1 MIPVSLLMLLHVF
14 RIDKGSR
21 AKTAWVRLFSLVL
34 RVNVT
39 VKEAFSTKLGSTF
52 CARIPP
58 FSQVNMPNVS
68 VQILLLVESEKR
80 SSIFCSSIY
89 SSIHPS
95 IHLIVVDLA
104 PQTSHWKGFSPE
116 WTLLWLSSSRCR
128 AKFFP
133 HILQS
138 HGLSTPCTEP
148 WWIASA

>member
-1 MIPVSLLMLLHVF
+1 MLNAWVLKMIPVSLLMLLHVF

-21 AKTAWVRLFSLVL
+21 AKTARVRLFSLVF

-80 SSIFCSSIY
+80 SSIS
-89 SSIHPS
+89 
-95 IHLIVVDLA
+95 
-104 PQTSHWKGFSPE
+104 
-116 WTLLWLSSSRCR
+116 LL
-128 AKFFP
+128 
-133 HILQS
+133 
-138 HGLSTPCTEP
+138 
-148 WWIASA
+148 